1 MLGRK
6 LTRILLVL
14 MVGALAVQPGLAQAS
29 YKYSN
34 VKIPH
39 AKLTN
44 TYGLNDFSEITGDY
58 TDVNGIVHGY
68 LKIGSNITTID
79 DPNGNGLGTTCFSI
93 NSTGSIVGSYAFGDF
108 SNGFMYQNGVF
119 TDIMPPLS
127 IGATD
132 YGINDNGWI
141 VGTYL
146 DGTSQHGF
154 VFDGSTYTTLDVPG
168 AVTTLAIGI
177 NNNGLITLES
187 VDSSGQLSS
196 WLLSSG
202 TYTQLNVP
210 GALNTAVHFINA
222 RGEIAFGWHDSG
234 GGQHGAI
241 LANGVYYLN
250 DDPAGTNTS
259 IYTIADNNEI
269 VGRYLP
275 AGKTVTEGF
284 DGSNKPTFLSFNP
297 PSGPSGTAVTISGT
311 GFTQATIVSFSGK
324 NATFT
329 VNSDSQITATVPA
342 RAKTGKIKVTTPAG
356 VATSTSNFVVN

>member
-1 MLGRK
+1 MWRAKLRNILFLLLLGAM
-6 LTRILLVL
+6 TVQ
-14 MVGALAVQPGLAQAS
+14 LALAQAS

-34 VKIPH
+34 LKIPH

-44 TYGLNDFSEITGDY
+44 AYGVNDFDEFTGDY

-68 LKIGSNITTID
+68 LRVGSTVNTID
-79 DPNGNGLGTTCFSI
+79 DPNGNGLATTCYSI
-93 NSTGSIVGSYAFGDF
+93 NDHGAIVGAYSFGDF
-108 SNGFMYQNGVF
+108 SNGFLYQNGVF
-119 TDIMPPLS
+119 TDIMPTWA

-154 VFDGSTYTTLDVPG
+154 VYDGTNYTTLDVPG
-168 AVTTLAIGI
+168 AQSTLAIGI
-177 NNNGLITLES
+177 NNSGLITLQS

-196 WLLSSG
+196 WLLSNG

-210 GALNTAVHFINA
+210 GAFSTAVHFINP
-222 RGEIAFGWHDSG
+222 RGEIALGWHDSG

-241 LANGVYYLN
+241 FANGVYYLN
-250 DDPAGTNTS
+250 DDPDGTSTS
-259 IYTIADNNEI
+259 IYTINDNNEI

-284 DGSNKPTFLSFNP
+284 KGLNTPSLLNFNP
-297 PSGPSGTAVTISGT
+297 PSGPVGTSVTITGS
-311 GFTQATIVSFSGK
+311 GFTQATWVTFSNK
-324 NATFT
+324 TAAFT
-329 VNSDSQITATVPA
+329 VNSDSQITATVPGT
-342 RAKTGKIKVTTPAG
+342 AKTGKIKVTTPAG
-356 VATSTSNFVVN
+356 VATSKTNFVVN